1 MLHTYEGN
9 NGLIVIPVDG
19 KNMLV
24 DTGAPTTVYDSYLGV
39 SVKELNVLSGTTFD
53 GILGMDQLSKSTL
66 QLTRNTIA
74 IDEPMIPTLNE
85 GVEMSDIMSVP
96 TIEVEING
104 VICTALFDTGATS
117 TYISTDM
124 AITDKP
130 MGEIEDFYP
139 MLGKFTSPLYKG
151 QLSLAKQCID
161 MPLGSLPPELSL
173 MLKTMGVSAIL
184 GIDILE
190 HNSITLDFVKNRF
203 YAVDAHAVH

>member
-9 NGLIVIPVDG
+9 NGHIVIPVDG

-39 SVKELNVLSGTTFD
+39 SVKELNALSGTMFD

-74 IDEPMIPTLNE
+74 IDEPMTLTLNE
-85 GVEMSDIMSVP
+85 GVKMSDIMGVP

-117 TYISTDM
+117 TYVSNEVASTDE
-124 AITDKP
+124 P
-130 MGEIEDFYP
+130 MGKIEDFYP

-151 QLSLAKQCID
+151 QLTLAGQRID
-161 MPLGSLPPELSL
+161 MPLGSLPSELSL
-173 MLKTMGVSAIL
+173 ILKVMGVSAIL

-190 HNSITLDFVKNRF
+190 HNSIILDFIKSRF
-203 YAVDAHAVH
+203 YAMNAQTVH